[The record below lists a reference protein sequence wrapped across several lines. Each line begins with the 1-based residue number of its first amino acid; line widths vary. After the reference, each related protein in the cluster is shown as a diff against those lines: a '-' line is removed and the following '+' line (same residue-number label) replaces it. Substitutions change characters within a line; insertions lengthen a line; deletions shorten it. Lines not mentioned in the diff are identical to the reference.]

1 MSDYT
6 KTTNFTAKDALT
18 TGDPLKVIKGS
29 YFDTEFDNI
38 ATAVATKYDS
48 NDLSSQAQAEAGTNN
63 TTIMTPLRTE
73 QWSAVWAAEN
83 GGMVGDIHGLADP
96 GADQLLGWDDS
107 AGAVDGIPL
116 ASDSGLAISATPD
129 IAIDIS
135 SVSASFSGAASIAGA
150 DLFLMDNGAGGT
162 NTKIAYQD
170 FGIPVTDDS
179 TTTPFSAADLT
190 YANRWYSCSNASAI
204 SLIIPANASVAY
216 PIGTVFYV
224 YQAGAG
230 QVTVSVTS
238 DTLRSPNGAKTSQQ
252 YALISVTKVAATTW
266 VVTGDT
272 SS

>member
-1 MSDYT
+1 MSDYA

-38 ATAVATKYDS
+38 VTAVATKYDS
-48 NDLSSQAQAEAGTNN
+48 NDLASQAQAEAGTSN
-63 TTIMTPLRTE
+63 TTLMTPLRTE

-83 GGMVGDIHGLADP
+83 AGIVGDLHALADP
-96 GADQLLGWDDS
+96 NADQLLMWDDS
-107 AGAVDGIPL
+107 AGAADGCPL

-135 SVSASFSGAASIAGA
+135 SISASFSGASDIAGA
-150 DLFLMDNGAGGT
+150 DLLLMDNGAGGT

-179 TTTPFSAADLT
+179 TTTPMSAADLT

-204 SLIIPANASVAY
+204 SFVIPANASVAY
-216 PIGTVFYV
+216 PIGTVFYI
-224 YQAGAG
+224 YQVGAG

-238 DTLRSPNGAKTSQQ
+238 DTLRSPNGAKTAQQ
-252 YALISVTKVAATTW
+252 YSVICVTKVAATTW
-266 VVTGDT
+266 VVSGDAAA
-272 SS
+272 